1 MRPAQPAA
9 SAATASPSGHRLR
22 WLPTGA
28 VIIGM
33 EILLPSTVVERST
46 DSNFTPLVG
55 FNSTSV
61 KAFRFLLRDISS
73 PEPPRKDLRPIFGT
87 RLIHTPPKPSTPVPF
102 AATLPPR
109 TPPL

>member
-1 MRPAQPAA
+1 MSPAQPAA

-61 KAFRFLLRDISS
+61 KGFRFLLRDISS
-73 PEPPRKDLRPIFGT
+73 PEPLRKYLSTISGT
-87 RLIHTPPKPSTPVPF
+87 RLMHRLRKSSMAGAERLVSPIV
-102 AATLPPR
+102 LPI
-109 TPPL
+109 